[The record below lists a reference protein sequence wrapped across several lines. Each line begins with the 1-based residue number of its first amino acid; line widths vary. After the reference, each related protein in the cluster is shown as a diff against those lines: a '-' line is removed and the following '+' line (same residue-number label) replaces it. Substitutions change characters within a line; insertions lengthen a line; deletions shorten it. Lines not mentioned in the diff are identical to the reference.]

1 MVVKCMISNEK
12 IRLLEVWRIN
22 PFRELS
28 TTEIM
33 KESKKKTKTWVFNA
47 LKLLVNNNILK
58 STRKANLD
66 IYSLKL
72 ENPLSFQLMQYL
84 EVQSNLNFSK
94 LNIISEIIEKVPIKD
109 YSIIV
114 FGSYAVN
121 KQTKNSDLDICIL
134 IENIEIEKKIKP
146 YLNEIKL
153 NYPITIDEHYFTF
166 KDFVKMLLR
175 EEENLAKQIFI
186 KHKLFYNSEIY
197 YQLLKEAYKNGF
209 RP

>member
-1 MVVKCMISNEK
+1 MISNGK
-12 IRLLEVWRIN
+12 IRLLDVWRIN

-72 ENPLSFQLMQYL
+72 ENPLSFQLLQYL
-84 EVQSNLNFSK
+84 EVQSNLNFLR

-134 IENIEIEKKIKP
+134 IENKEIEKKIRP
-146 YLNEIKL
+146 YVNEIKL
-153 NYPITIDEHYFTF
+153 NYLIKIDEHYIIF

-186 KHKLFYNSEIY
+186 KHKLFYNLEIY
-197 YQLLKEAYKNGF
+197 YQLLKEAHRSGF

>member
-1 MVVKCMISNEK
+1 MISNEK
-12 IRLLEVWRIN
+12 IRLLEVWRLN

-28 TTEIM
+28 IAEIM
-33 KESKKKTKTWVFNA
+33 KETKKKTKTWVFNA

-66 IYSLKL
+66 IYNLKL
-72 ENPLSFQLMQYL
+72 ENPLSLQLLQYL
-84 EVQSNLNFSK
+84 EAQNNINFSHLK
-94 LNIISEIIEKVPIKD
+94 VISEIIEKMPIKN

-121 KQTKNSDLDICIL
+121 NQTKSSDLDIAIL
-134 IENIEIEKKIKP
+134 IENKEVEKRIKP
-146 YLNEIKL
+146 YFNEVKL
-153 NYPITIDEHYFTF
+153 NHAIKIDEHYISSE
-166 KDFVKMLLR
+166 DFVKMLLR

-186 KHKLFYNSEIY
+186 KSKLFYNSDIY
-197 YQLLKEAYKNGF
+197 YQLLRGAYKNGF